1 MKAIILAAGRGS
13 RMGDLSCKLPKCM
26 TVLFNKQLIEWQF
39 LSLNHKAISEIA
51 IVTGYLKN
59 KFKYK
64 KKYFVNNNWENSN
77 MVSSLLTAN
86 DWLRNDTCII
96 SYSDIIYEKKII
108 DQLVKSKGDI
118 VITYDPNW
126 LSLWK
131 LRFEDPL
138 IDAENF
144 SIKNGILKNI
154 GGKSKKLSSIKG
166 QYMGLMKFSKAG
178 WNKIESFLNKLKKNE
193 IDKIDMTQLFK
204 KLLMQDF
211 IINCIAIDGKWL
223 EVDTKSDLINYQSN
237 YDKTFISDLV

>member
-13 RMGDLSCKLPKCM
+13 RMGDFSCKLPKCM

-39 LSLNHKAISEIA
+39 LSLNHQAISEIG

-64 KKYFVNNNWENSN
+64 KKYFVNDNWKNSN

-86 DWLRNDTCII
+86 DWLRNDTCIV

-131 LRFEDPL
+131 MRFENPL

-178 WNKIESFLNKLKKNE
+178 WNKIESFLNKMKKNE

-204 KLLMQDF
+204 KLLNQDF

>member
-1 MKAIILAAGRGS
+1 MK
-13 RMGDLSCKLPKCM
+13 
-26 TVLFNKQLIEWQF
+26 
-39 LSLNHKAISEIA
+39 
-51 IVTGYLKN
+51 
-59 KFKYK
+59 
-64 KKYFVNNNWENSN
+64 
-77 MVSSLLTAN
+77 
-86 DWLRNDTCII
+86 
-96 SYSDIIYEKKII
+96 KKII

-131 LRFEDPL
+131 MRFEDPL

-204 KLLMQDF
+204 KLLKQDF
-211 IINCIAIDGKWL
+211 IVNCIAIDGKWL
-223 EVDTKSDLINYQSN
+223 EVDTKSDLKNYKSK

>member
-1 MKAIILAAGRGS
+1 VKAIILAAGRGS
-13 RMGDLSCKLPKCM
+13 RMGDFTCKLPKCM

-166 QYMGLMKFSKAG
+166 QYMGLIKFTKDG
-178 WNKIESFLNKLKKNE
+178 WNKVENFLN
-193 IDKIDMTQLFK
+193 
-204 KLLMQDF
+204 
-211 IINCIAIDGKWL
+211 
-223 EVDTKSDLINYQSN
+223 LI
-237 YDKTFISDLV
+237 